1 MNLLWIKQNIASCLL
16 QKKNETDLTKAADTL
31 AVSVDSVNHLLS
43 KIVDVKLEDKIGA
56 DFTHDT
62 SKSDKLLFE

>member
-1 MNLLWIKQNIASCLL
+1 MNFTSDNLMF
-16 QKKNETDLTKAADTL
+16 QKKTETDLTKAADTL

-56 DFTHDT
+56 DFAKDS
-62 SKSDKLLFE
+62 SKSEKLLFE